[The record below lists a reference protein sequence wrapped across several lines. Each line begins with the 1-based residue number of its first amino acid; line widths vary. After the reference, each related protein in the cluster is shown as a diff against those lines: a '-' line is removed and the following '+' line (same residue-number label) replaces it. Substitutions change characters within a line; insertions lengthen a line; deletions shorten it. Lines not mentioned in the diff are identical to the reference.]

1 VKSDKKKRIQ
11 KKKSAPRRQ
20 PSSRVEDLDD
30 NAPWEVL
37 FAAFHETTELALDV
51 AARFARGFPDDTD
64 AVERVRA
71 FLRARLVG
79 HEASISVDDVLRT
92 FGLLIVALGR
102 DLESIAQATV
112 PFIQSLRFPSATEFQ
127 PRIPRRFHHPH
138 S

>member
-1 VKSDKKKRIQ
+1 VRKKKMQ
-11 KKKSAPRRQ
+11 KFAPRRR
-20 PSSRVEDLDD
+20 PVARVEDVDE
-30 NAPWEVL
+30 NTPWEVL

-51 AARFARGFPDDTD
+51 AAQFARGFPDDTD

-79 HEASISVDDVLRT
+79 RDASISLDDVLRT

-102 DLESIAQATV
+102 DRESIAEAIV
-112 PFIQSLRFPSATEFQ
+112 PFLPSLRFPSATEFE